1 MKIAFHGAARTVT
14 GSKHLIS
21 LKQLQDQ
28 LNAFHISQVPYAFP
42 WESMSTLL
50 GLNFAP
56 AVGYLASKI
65 YTGDTAGPKLISFL
79 FTSLWGLSEWVN
91 YSYRKAKLAQIDELL
106 KFLENKKK
114 EFE

>member
-1 MKIAFHGAARTVT
+1 MLKKILFLVT
-14 GSKHLIS
+14 IFSASSLIIANDPLKTIAQEIDNDLQTCSENQECISKIDKHLIS

-79 FTSLWGLSEWVN
+79 FTSL
-91 YSYRKAKLAQIDELL
+91 
-106 KFLENKKK
+106 
-114 EFE
+114 